1 MLPSE
6 QQLAIN
12 NSDVRKLAKVFEMI
26 LTSDDPNAQLNIIR
40 SEEELNRRMSSGCN
54 DRGMIA
60 WEMQIWTPDSP
71 HGRTIVL
78 ISNDITF
85 QMGSFSMREHRLY
98 QKASEYSRINK
109 MPRVYIAANSGARIG
124 FASDIKNHLNIVWN
138 DDDRPEDGFKYLTL
152 DPKVE
157 NSEILSQIE
166 STLLNNGNRRI
177 DAIIGKE
184 GDIGVENLVGSG
196 LIAAETSAAYRKV
209 PTYCLVSGRAVG
221 IGAYVARLSHRIC
234 QVENSHIILTGAAAL
249 NSVLG
254 REVYTSNNQ
263 LGGPQIMYHNGVT
276 HSVAHDDMDGIKKI
290 LHWITYLPPPPS
302 TTTMLLLPSPTTQ
315 QQKLPSLSM
324 LKDDKA
330 RMVHTQPT
338 KSAYDPRLML
348 DPPDGGGLFDKG
360 TFDEIM
366 SGWAKTIIAGRARL
380 RGLAVGVL
388 AVETRTVECEIPAD
402 PATQDSQAKCVL
414 QAGQVW
420 HTDSAFK
427 TAEAI
432 NDFNHEGLPLIILA
446 NIRGFSGGQK
456 DMFEMVLKFGAWIVD
471 ALQTYT
477 QPVIIYLPPFG
488 ELRGGAWAVLD
499 TQINPTCITMLA
511 DSNSRGGVLEANGI
525 VEIKFREKD
534 LCVLLGKC
542 DEKTKKLEEELVKN
556 NKNVINE
563 VNKKEL
569 LQEYEKRKEKL
580 LPVCR
585 AAAVKFA
592 DLHDTT
598 ARMLAK
604 GAIHD
609 EVAWQNTRNYFYNL
623 LCVQSIKMEMA
634 KNYLSACSNTTNLS
648 SSFTIDELE
657 KGCKWVDEH
666 LAETSILI
674 RREINL
680 KEKPS
685 MDYSKRTRFEYFF
698 EQIMEYS
705 NGKEFLQVLEQIKA
719 DTLLK
724 QLKLVTGNLEQRE
737 RFVAA
742 LLERD

>member
-1 MLPSE
+1 M
-6 QQLAIN
+6 
-12 NSDVRKLAKVFEMI
+12 
-26 LTSDDPNAQLNIIR
+26 
-40 SEEELNRRMSSGCN
+40 
-54 DRGMIA
+54 
-60 WEMQIWTPDSP
+60 
-71 HGRTIVL
+71 
-78 ISNDITF
+78 
-85 QMGSFSMREHRLY
+85 
-98 QKASEYSRINK
+98 
-109 MPRVYIAANSGARIG
+109 
-124 FASDIKNHLNIVWN
+124 
-138 DDDRPEDGFKYLTL
+138 
-152 DPKVE
+152 
-157 NSEILSQIE
+157 
-166 STLLNNGNRRI
+166 
-177 DAIIGKE
+177 
-184 GDIGVENLVGSG
+184 
-196 LIAAETSAAYRKV
+196 
-209 PTYCLVSGRAVG
+209 
-221 IGAYVARLSHRIC
+221 
-234 QVENSHIILTGAAAL
+234 
-249 NSVLG
+249 
-254 REVYTSNNQ
+254 YTSNNQ

-290 LHWITYLPPPPS
+290 LHWITYLPPS
-302 TTTMLLLPSPTTQ
+302 SSLPSPTIFNNNSVEENN
-315 QQKLPSLSM
+315 QQKDSVNIPPLCM

-534 LCVLLGKC
+534 LSVLLKKC
-542 DEKTKKLEEELVKN
+542 DEKTAKLEEELISFKN
-556 NKNVINE
+556 NKIENNQQK
-563 VNKKEL
+563 KKEL
-569 LQEYEKRKEKL
+569 QQEYEKRKEKL

-585 AAAVKFA
+585 AAAVRFA

-598 ARMLAK
+598 ARMIAK

-623 LCVQSIKMEMA
+623 LCVQSIKMQMA
-634 KNYLSACSNTTNLS
+634 KSYLAACSINSLTTTSNLS
-648 SSFTIDELE
+648 YSIDDLE

-666 LAETSILI
+666 LANYKIQI
-674 RREINL
+674 RRQVNP
-680 KEKPS
+680 KDKPS
-685 MDYSKRTRFEYFF
+685 MDFSKRTRFIYFF
-698 EQIMEYS
+698 EQIMEYA
-705 NGKEFLQVLEQIKA
+705 NGKEFQHVLEQIKA
-719 DTLLK
+719 DSLLK
-724 QLKLVTGNLEQRE
+724 QLKLVTGNKEQRE

>member
-1 MLPSE
+1 
-6 QQLAIN
+6 
-12 NSDVRKLAKVFEMI
+12 
-26 LTSDDPNAQLNIIR
+26 
-40 SEEELNRRMSSGCN
+40 
-54 DRGMIA
+54 
-60 WEMQIWTPDSP
+60 
-71 HGRTIVL
+71 
-78 ISNDITF
+78 
-85 QMGSFSMREHRLY
+85 
-98 QKASEYSRINK
+98 
-109 MPRVYIAANSGARIG
+109 
-124 FASDIKNHLNIVWN
+124 
-138 DDDRPEDGFKYLTL
+138 
-152 DPKVE
+152 
-157 NSEILSQIE
+157 
-166 STLLNNGNRRI
+166 
-177 DAIIGKE
+177 
-184 GDIGVENLVGSG
+184 
-196 LIAAETSAAYRKV
+196 
-209 PTYCLVSGRAVG
+209 
-221 IGAYVARLSHRIC
+221 
-234 QVENSHIILTGAAAL
+234 
-249 NSVLG
+249 
-254 REVYTSNNQ
+254 
-263 LGGPQIMYHNGVT
+263 MYHNGVT

-302 TTTMLLLPSPTTQ
+302 TTMLLPSPTTQ
-315 QQKLPSLSM
+315 QPKLLPPLSM

-534 LCVLLGKC
+534 L
-542 DEKTKKLEEELVKN
+542 
-556 NKNVINE
+556 
-563 VNKKEL
+563 
-569 LQEYEKRKEKL
+569 
-580 LPVCR
+580 

>member
-1 MLPSE
+1 
-6 QQLAIN
+6 
-12 NSDVRKLAKVFEMI
+12 
-26 LTSDDPNAQLNIIR
+26 
-40 SEEELNRRMSSGCN
+40 
-54 DRGMIA
+54 
-60 WEMQIWTPDSP
+60 
-71 HGRTIVL
+71 
-78 ISNDITF
+78 
-85 QMGSFSMREHRLY
+85 
-98 QKASEYSRINK
+98 
-109 MPRVYIAANSGARIG
+109 
-124 FASDIKNHLNIVWN
+124 
-138 DDDRPEDGFKYLTL
+138 
-152 DPKVE
+152 
-157 NSEILSQIE
+157 
-166 STLLNNGNRRI
+166 
-177 DAIIGKE
+177 
-184 GDIGVENLVGSG
+184 
-196 LIAAETSAAYRKV
+196 
-209 PTYCLVSGRAVG
+209 
-221 IGAYVARLSHRIC
+221 
-234 QVENSHIILTGAAAL
+234 
-249 NSVLG
+249 
-254 REVYTSNNQ
+254 
-263 LGGPQIMYHNGVT
+263 
-276 HSVAHDDMDGIKKI
+276 
-290 LHWITYLPPPPS
+290 
-302 TTTMLLLPSPTTQ
+302 
-315 QQKLPSLSM
+315 
-324 LKDDKA
+324 
-330 RMVHTQPT
+330 
-338 KSAYDPRLML
+338 
-348 DPPDGGGLFDKG
+348 
-360 TFDEIM
+360 
-366 SGWAKTIIAGRARL
+366 
-380 RGLAVGVL
+380 
-388 AVETRTVECEIPAD
+388 
-402 PATQDSQAKCVL
+402 
-414 QAGQVW
+414 
-420 HTDSAFK
+420 
-427 TAEAI
+427 
-432 NDFNHEGLPLIILA
+432 
-446 NIRGFSGGQK
+446 
-456 DMFEMVLKFGAWIVD
+456 MFEMVLKFGAWIVD